1 MSEPGK
7 IDRCGGAPPPPL
19 SLRDSL
25 RSRCARVE
33 DSGAAMI
40 EYVMILG
47 FITALV
53 LFLFGLL
60 YPAAGE
66 DIETLINA
74 WGDKLA
80 TQIAG
85 DKMDEGSSD
94 SWGIN

>member
-1 MSEPGK
+1 MCNPK
-7 IDRCGGAPPPPL
+7 AK
-19 SLRDSL
+19 DS
-25 RSRCARVE
+25 
-33 DSGAAMI
+33 SGAAMI

-53 LFLFGLL
+53 IFFFGLL
-60 YPAAGE
+60 YPAAGQ
-66 DIETLINA
+66 DIETMINA

-85 DKMDEGSSD
+85 DRMDEGSSD